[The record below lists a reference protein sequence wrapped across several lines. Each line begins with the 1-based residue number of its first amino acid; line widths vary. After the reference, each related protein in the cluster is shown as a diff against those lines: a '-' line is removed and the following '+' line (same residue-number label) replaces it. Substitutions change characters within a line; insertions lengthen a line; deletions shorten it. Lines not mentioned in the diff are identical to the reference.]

1 MALIKHRG
9 IQNFEDDVSKAILY
23 WVRYLC
29 VRCPIYRDT
38 EANTKYLYKEESFK
52 TCKTV
57 EYDPGEWANIPQYT
71 VLPANSSLDGI
82 NLNLARLQA
91 AIPQDFATGS
101 DSTSLDIKDIIEA
114 ARGIDRQLIE
124 WSGTLPLSWL
134 ATRVTGE
141 DSIPP
146 SIGQAGLYQSHC
158 HVYKSIQIAYLWNRQ
173 RLSRIRAQ
181 KIMLTQLL
189 LQEPSLSNRMSQASC
204 QNTIQQL
211 ADDICATLP
220 FYLGDRTKPG
230 RLGDRNVEYPH
241 ARGSPIPETHY
252 QMAPAMGGY
261 QLLGALG
268 TLLRFD
274 IILRNGQKQWIG
286 GQLVR
291 LARICRLILVRQKH
305 EISSG
310 SGRPGPTGPRI
321 IVSAPP
327 PKMGASPPEHAF
339 SRILPLCK
347 RHRHDCR
354 CIQGIL
360 IGSHGCRAIKP
371 RHAS

>member
-1 MALIKHRG
+1 
-9 IQNFEDDVSKAILY
+9 
-23 WVRYLC
+23 
-29 VRCPIYRDT
+29 
-38 EANTKYLYKEESFK
+38 
-52 TCKTV
+52 V

-101 DSTSLDIKDIIEA
+101 NSTTLDIKDIIQA

-124 WSGTLPLSWL
+124 WSGTLPLPWL
-134 ATRVTGE
+134 AIRVTGE

-146 SIGQAGLYQSHC
+146 SVGQAGLYQSHC

-189 LQEPSLSNRMSQASC
+189 LQEPSLSNRMSQGSC

-211 ADDICATLP
+211 ADDICATIP

-230 RLGDRNVEYPH
+230 RIGDRNVEYPH

-252 QMAPAMGGY
+252 QIAPAMGGH

-268 TLLRFD
+268 TLLRD
-274 IILRNGQKQWIG
+274 NIILRNGQKQWIG
-286 GQLVR
+286 GQLTR
-291 LARICRLILVRQKH
+291 LARIYNI
-305 EISSG
+305 
-310 SGRPGPTGPRI
+310 GR
-321 IVSAPP
+321 
-327 PKMGASPPEHAF
+327 M
-339 SRILPLCK
+339 
-347 RHRHDCR
+347 
-354 CIQGIL
+354 
-360 IGSHGCRAIKP
+360 
-371 RHAS
+371 